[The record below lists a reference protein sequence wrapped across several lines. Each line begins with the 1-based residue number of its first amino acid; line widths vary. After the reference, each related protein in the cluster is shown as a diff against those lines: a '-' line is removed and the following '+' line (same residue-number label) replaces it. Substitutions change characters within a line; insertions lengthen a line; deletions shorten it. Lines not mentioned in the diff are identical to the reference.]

1 MYFLYFCILV
11 SIIFK
16 ELVMK
21 KLFSLLIGFFL
32 TGALAAQPLDETLY
46 EGQSCTSIMVGKK
59 ASKDGSV
66 ITSHTCDGRYR
77 TWVSVEPAK
86 DWPEGS
92 MHQVYKGSM
101 HTASR
106 SDRNGMTL
114 AGEILQA
121 AHTFAYL
128 NTAYP
133 CMNEKQLGIGESTF
147 SGPDTLVNNDNMFL
161 VEELERVALM
171 RCSTARDAIRLM
183 GEMIEKYGY
192 ADGGECLTIAD
203 TKEVWQMEICG
214 AGKGQPGGVWVAQ
227 RVPDNEVAVSCN
239 IPRIGKIDRRDKNHF
254 MASDNVEEVAK
265 KYGLWDGKGDFVFW
279 KAYNCSYAN
288 GKNFREREF
297 FIFNTLA
304 PSMHF
309 SMEMEELPF
318 SIKPDEKVDVQQV
331 MELFRATYEG
341 TDLDMTRNIKM
352 VANRKDKDGNSYKDT
367 IVSPIANPWMGGAM
381 QQTLN
386 FLQPGTVTFRRTVSV
401 AWCSYSHV
409 IQLRDWLPDEIGG
422 ICWFSVDN
430 PAESPRVPIFCGT
443 DRLPALYDRCG
454 QKGYDDRAI
463 LWKYRK
469 ANKLA
474 TVSWGRTRKLIEDN
488 VRYYENK
495 VMEDLPSLENQVKQL
510 KKSDD
515 QEAIRRLLNGY
526 TADIMGSSVAK
537 WADLEEKFWNF
548 FGMGF

>member
-1 MYFLYFCILV
+1 MRRFLF
-11 SIIFK
+11 
-16 ELVMK
+16 
-21 KLFSLLIGFFL
+21 LFIAVFL
-32 TGALAAQPLDETLY
+32 SNFVFAQEYSELDEMLFP
-46 EGQSCTSIMVGKK
+46 GQSCTSIMVGKK
-59 ASKDGSV
+59 ASSDGSV

-77 TWVSVEPAK
+77 TWVSIVPAK
-86 DWPEGS
+86 DWKDGS
-92 MHQVYKGSM
+92 KHQVFKGTM
-101 HTASR
+101 HTSN
-106 SDRNGMTL
+106 SGDKNGMTL
-114 AGEILQA
+114 AGEIPQV
-121 AHTFAYL
+121 AHTFAYI
-128 NTAYP
+128 NTSYP

-147 SGPDTLVNNDNMFL
+147 SGPDTLVNPDNMFL

-203 TKEVWQMEICG
+203 PNEVWQMEICG

-239 IPRIGKIDRRDKNHF
+239 IPRIGKIDRKNERDF
-254 MASDNVEEVAK
+254 MASDNVEEVAV

-297 FIFNTLA
+297 FILNTLA
-304 PSMHF
+304 PSMNF

-318 SIKPDEKVDVQQV
+318 SVKPDEKVDVRQV
-331 MELFRATYEG
+331 MELLRSTYEG
-341 TDLDMTRNIKM
+341 TDMDMTKNLKL
-352 VANRKDKDGNSYKDT
+352 VVNRKDKEGKSYKDT
-367 IVSPIANPWMGGAM
+367 IVSPIANPWMGGQM
-381 QQTLN
+381 QNTLN
-386 FLQPGTVTFRRTVSV
+386 YLQPNAVTFRRTVSV

-443 DRLPALYDRCG
+443 TTLPALYSRCG
-454 QKGYDDRAI
+454 QKGYDDRSI

-474 TVSWGRTRKLIEDN
+474 TVAWGRTSKHIIDN
-488 VRYYENK
+488 VLYYEQK
-495 VMEDLPSLENQVKQL
+495 VIQDLPSLESQVKQL
-510 KKSDD
+510 KKEERTGEIS
-515 QEAIRRLLNGY
+515 RLLNGY

-537 WADLEEKFWNF
+537 WAELEEKFWSM